1 MKKIAIY
8 IALIFFCTV
17 DAQKKKA
24 ENTAS
29 FELGSGLNFSF
40 EDNNYRFNMGGF
52 LQPSYGY
59 SKITDKKGT
68 NELNVRRAYFSL
80 SGKAVKEKVSFF
92 IQTDFS
98 LNQPLLDAWL
108 AYHPTE
114 TISITAGQ
122 KRTPLN
128 NKEMNINESQFQFTE
143 RSILSTSLTNT
154 GREFGLF
161 ADGRFLVGGFGIAP
175 QLAVTSGDGRNSF
188 GSNSRDADRGG
199 LKYGAR
205 LDIYPLGFFSKGNE
219 EAIADLLHEPNLKI
233 AAGAAASYNKGVSS
247 QVGEGHGDFSLYDS
261 EQKLKYP
268 DYRKFYADLL
278 FKYQGLSLLGEYANA
293 NATRLDGIYTN
304 PAATDLLQPQQIS
317 SYLVLGNAYNVQLG
331 YVTLNGWGADLR
343 YSRMSP
349 EFKDFENSVM
359 KDVSAYTLGLTKYIK
374 GNNLK
379 IQAAVSKMEY
389 KGDADELR
397 ADLVFQIVF

>member
-8 IALIFFCTV
+8 IALIFFCTI
-17 DAQKKKA
+17 DAQKKKT
-24 ENTAS
+24 ENTAN

-40 EDNNYRFNMGGF
+40 EDNNYRFTIGGF
-52 LQPSYGY
+52 LQPAYTY

-68 NELNVRRAYFSL
+68 NELNVQRAYFSL
-80 SGKAVKEKVSFF
+80 GGKAVKEKISFF

-98 LNQPLLDAWL
+98 LSQPLLDAWL

-114 TISITAGQ
+114 NISITAGQ

-143 RSILSTSLTNT
+143 RSLLSTSLTNT

-161 ADGRFLVGGFGIAP
+161 ADGRFQLGSFGIIP
-175 QLAVTSGDGRNSF
+175 QLAMTSGDGRNSF
-188 GSNSRDADRGG
+188 GSNSRDTDRGG

-205 LDIYPLGFFSKGNE
+205 LDLYPLGFFSEGNE
-219 EAIADLLHEPNLKI
+219 EAIADLLHEPNLRI

-247 QVGEGHGDFSLYDS
+247 PVGEGHGDFSLYDAG
-261 EQKLKYP
+261 QKLKYP

-278 FKYQGLSLLGEYANA
+278 LKYKGFSLLGEYANA
-293 NATRLDGIYTN
+293 NATALDGIYTN
-304 PAATDLLQPQQIS
+304 QTATDLLRPQQIS
-317 SYLVLGNAYNVQLG
+317 SYLVLGDAYNVQLG
-331 YVTLNGWGADLR
+331 YVTLNGWAADLR
-343 YSRMSP
+343 YSRISP

-379 IQAAVSKMEY
+379 IQAAVSSLQY
-389 KGDADELR
+389 TGDINELK